1 MLQYSEHIK
10 KLGQVLFPMISMGL
24 GLPPHYLEDMELLL
38 QDHIGSLQVLH
49 QNQRVDIPPL
59 RGALLVNIGDLLQI
73 YSPNSASPM
82 FKENKNKNSLFQ
94 TTSVSSGQI
103 DEYKVYGGRSIGAT
117 TISSSSA
124 PFPFYILSSRLLE
137 LVPNRVG
144 GGATPSPPKGNPPI
158 TYKPPGSPTPPP
170 A

>member
-1 MLQYSEHIK
+1 MGMANSYLST
-10 KLGQVLFPMISMGL
+10 LVLI
-24 GLPPHYLEDMELLL
+24 H
-38 QDHIGSLQVLH
+38 
-49 QNQRVDIPPL
+49 
-59 RGALLVNIGDLLQI
+59 ALLMLP
-73 YSPNSASPM
+73 SCS
-82 FKENKNKNSLFQ
+82 
-94 TTSVSSGQI
+94 
-103 DEYKVYGGRSIGAT
+103 YGGRSIGAT

-144 GGATPSPPKGNPPI
+144 GGATPSSPKGNPPI